1 MAETTNQKTGGATEV
16 RDMIRNA
23 GLDQREIQTLEAY
36 LRNGIQNLQHPSAA
50 QRDDSNVHTWIEL
63 ANVRGGVSD
72 AGIDLWRNGPARER
86 EQEAGA
92 GPPIPKAISTG
103 QA

>member
-23 GLDQREIQTLEAY
+23 GLGQREIQTLEAY
-36 LRNGIQNLQHPSAA
+36 LRNGIQNLQHPSAR

-72 AGIDLWRNGPARER
+72 AGIDLWRNGPARE
-86 EQEAGA
+86 QEAGA
-92 GPPIPKAISTG
+92 
-103 QA
+103 